1 MTSKRTVLAALAGA
15 AVVGVLSG
23 CGAATNPAAGSSASQ
38 PSASPTQQAAE
49 SNPPG
54 DIPDNQAFVL
64 YTAADGSFTM
74 KYPEGWARTDAGA
87 TVVFSDKFNS
97 VTVAPHN
104 GFYQPSEDFARTVE
118 VPEIAASTTAFAPG
132 NISTVQRPTGPVIL
146 ITYQGDSPPSPVT
159 GKSVT
164 QDVQRYEFANAGRGV
179 AVTLSAP
186 AGSDTVDPWRV
197 ITDSFTWLP

>member
-1 MTSKRTVLAALAGA
+1 MRETMTSKRTVLAALAGA

-23 CGAATNPAAGSSASQ
+23 CGATTNPAAGSSASQ
-38 PSASPTQQAAE
+38 PSAIPTQQAAE
-49 SNPPG
+49 ANPAG

-104 GFYQPSEDFARTVE
+104 GFYQPSED
-118 VPEIAASTTAFAPG
+118 
-132 NISTVQRPTGPVIL
+132 
-146 ITYQGDSPPSPVT
+146 
-159 GKSVT
+159 
-164 QDVQRYEFANAGRGV
+164 
-179 AVTLSAP
+179 
-186 AGSDTVDPWRV
+186 
-197 ITDSFTWLP
+197 